1 LVRLF
6 LASVYVMT
14 AQKEL
19 EIKLEVAPSTL
30 RRLKGI
36 PLIKALNEPP
46 KRATEV
52 SVYFDTDKQKLRKN
66 GLMLRVRRI
75 GKRHL
80 QTIKAPGNSGPI
92 ERTEWRSKQLNDP
105 IISLGVFPR
114 R

>member
-1 LVRLF
+1 LF

-75 GKRHL
+75 GKRHP
-80 QTIKAPGNSGPI
+80 IKAPGNSGPI